1 MELYLADIKDCD
13 ILNGSGLR
21 VSVWF
26 QGCEHHCEGCQNP
39 QTWNPDGSS
48 VKLDERLDEI
58 RGYLSSPYIKG
69 ITLTGGDPFYM
80 PRIEAMN
87 EFVELIKKEYPSKD
101 IWAYSGYTYEELL
114 KHPVA
119 KKILD
124 KIDVLCDGKFEIAK
138 RDVDTH
144 WVGSTNQRVIDV
156 KKSLEQGEVV
166 LLNV

>member
-1 MELYLADIKDCD
+1 MLYIADIKDCD
-13 ILNGSGLR
+13 ILNGTGLR

-39 QTWNPDGSS
+39 QTWDPEASNIA
-48 VKLDERLDEI
+48 LDEDALNTI
-58 RGYLSSPYIKG
+58 RAYLRESHIKG
-69 ITLTGGDPFYM
+69 LTLTGGDPFFM
-80 PRIEAMN
+80 PRIEEMLSFVKQIKE
-87 EFVELIKKEYPSKD
+87 EFPNKD
-101 IWAYSGYTYEELL
+101 IWAYTGYTYEELL
-114 KHPVA
+114 KHSVA

-138 RDVDTH
+138 RDVDIH
-144 WVGSTNQRVIDV
+144 WVGSANQRVIDV